1 MTMSTKSQW
10 KPIDQH
16 FVEEGT
22 FLVGKGLFEG
32 VRFGV
37 SEARK
42 LGASRKCTASKC
54 NGRISIFEGKFFTIK
69 TDSHS
74 CKVKDVVLPERDGSG
89 ALEELS
95 SSDQVLDERMRE
107 EEVKSEDSHVSQKE
121 SSESE
126 DSSESDDIISTSTKP
141 KPGEV

>member
-1 MTMSTKSQW
+1 M
-10 KPIDQH
+10 
-16 FVEEGT
+16 
-22 FLVGKGLFEG
+22 FEG

-42 LGASRKCTASKC
+42 IGASRKCTASKC
-54 NGRISIFEGKFFTIK
+54 NGRISVFEGKFFTIK
-69 TDSHS
+69 TDSHN
-74 CKVKDVVLPERDGSG
+74 CKVKNVVLSERDESG

-95 SSDQVLDERMRE
+95 SGDQLLDENMR
-107 EEVKSEDSHVSQKE
+107 EEVKSEDSHVSSKE